1 MLKCL
6 KIAYDLENIHR
17 DVINDVVAVVGLA
30 NSMTSYQKPS

>member
-1 MLKCL
+1 MLIML
-6 KIAYDLENIHR
+6 KIACDLENIHR